1 MIATGTATAAAEAL
15 INVASE
21 PPGCTHPRPQQRT
34 TVARMMTPHSHYCI
48 VLRNKDLLFKTISKP
63 SKCIIT
69 DVIIG
74 ALNRSILLS
83 ISYTV
88 SFDNTYKYFAK
99 QSNGCR

>member
-1 MIATGTATAAAEAL
+1 MIATGTAAAEAL

-34 TVARMMTPHSHYCI
+34 TVARKMTPDSHNCNYCI
-48 VLRNKDLLFKTISKP
+48 VLRHKDLLFKTISKP

-88 SFDNTYKYFAK
+88 SFDNTKYFAK